1 MTEVVI
7 VDAVRTPIGAFGG
20 ALASLSASH
29 MGALVIKALLQR
41 NDLAP
46 ELVNEVILGQ
56 VLTAG
61 VGQNPARQAMI
72 EAGLPQECPAMTIN
86 KVCGSGL
93 KAVHLAAQAIKCG
106 DAEVIIAGGQENMS
120 ASPHVL
126 PKSRDGQ
133 RMGDWQL
140 RDSMIVDGLW
150 DAFNDYHMGVT
161 AENIAKKY
169 QFSRD
174 DQDAFAAAS
183 QQKAERAQAEGVFA
197 DEIVAVKIPQRRG
210 DPLVCDRDEYPKS
223 GTTVESLAKL
233 RAAFDREGTVTAGN
247 ASGIND
253 GAAVLLVMSADKAA
267 ELGLEPLA
275 KIAAYSS
282 AGVDPAIMGTGPIPA
297 SKKCLEKAGWS
308 VADLDLI
315 ESNEAFA
322 AQSMSV
328 NCDMEWDTSKV
339 NISGGAIALGHPIGA
354 SGARVLVT
362 LLHGMKR
369 TDAKRGLATLCIG
382 GGQGVA
388 LAVER

>member
-1 MTEVVI
+1 MTNVVI
-7 VDAVRTPIGAFGG
+7 VDAIRTPIGSFGG
-20 ALASLSASH
+20 ALATLPASRL
-29 MGALVIKALLQR
+29 GALLIKALVER
-41 NDLAP
+41 NKLAAD
-46 ELVNEVILGQ
+46 EVDEVILGQ
-56 VLTAG
+56 ILTAG
-61 VGQNPARQAMI
+61 TGQNPARQAAI
-72 EAGLPQECPAMTIN
+72 EAGLPHECPSMTIN
-86 KVCGSGL
+86 KLCGSGL

-106 DAEVIIAGGQENMS
+106 DADVIIAGGQENMS
-120 ASPHVL
+120 AAPHLL
-126 PKSRDGQ
+126 PNSRDGQ
-133 RMGDWQL
+133 RMGDWAL
-140 RDSMIVDGLW
+140 RDSMLVDGLM

-183 QQKAERAQAEGVFA
+183 QQKTEQALADGVFT
-197 DEIVAVKIPQRRG
+197 DEVIPVEIPQRRG
-210 DPLVCDRDEYPKS
+210 DPVVFDRDEYPKA
-223 GTTVESLAKL
+223 GVTAEGLGKL
-233 RAAFDREGTVTAGN
+233 RPAFDREGTVTAGN

-253 GAAVLLVMSADKAA
+253 GAAAVLVMSADKAA
-267 ELGLEPLA
+267 ALGLEPMA
-275 KIAAYSS
+275 NITAYSS

-297 SKKCLEKAGWS
+297 TRKCLEKAGWT
-308 VADLDLI
+308 VDDLDLI

-328 NCDMEWDTSKV
+328 NHDLEWDTSKV
-339 NISGGAIALGHPIGA
+339 NISGGAIALGHPVGA

-369 TDAKRGLATLCIG
+369 TGAKRGLATLCIG